1 MGERYEF
8 KGKIGQGGLGAVYKA
23 YDLRMSRDVAIK
35 RILANPNDSS
45 ISEEATRQLIKEA
58 GALSALQHPNI
69 VTIYDV
75 GTDEDGPFV
84 VMELLSGHT
93 LEDLVSKGSFTWPD
107 FRQFAMQT
115 LEALIAAQ
123 ELNLVHRD
131 LKPTN
136 IMVTWLPS
144 GKFQVKIVDF
154 GLAKLSS
161 APTLQTVD
169 QHDGVFGSIYFMAPE
184 QFERVPIDAKAD
196 LYAIGCVFYYVLTGT
211 FPFDGDTAATVM
223 ASHLQHHVTH
233 LKEVREGI
241 PLWACDWVMWH
252 INRYQTD
259 RPESAR
265 QSLQF
270 FLDNDNHQPYPELS
284 TGLPTPKEDLPKR
297 PRLVIPGGS
306 PNPDVLPDTTP
317 THPLK
322 TASVPKPILP
332 PDGSKPS
339 VHTTAQVTQSTDVE
353 SIPDDE
359 PTPPPH
365 TQNSPVPVA
374 PIAPSAIPIT
384 SRQTKPVSIVKTSPL
399 SVASSPT
406 ASPAAP
412 LKKISTPAQEFTEH
426 ESSEAYLPTPK
437 RKIPQAVKLSAAV
450 VLGIIVIIAAFMVMN
465 KTAKNSETK
474 LYNEMIALAAKDE
487 EVPVNKHKLEILL
500 RAAVDVSANN
510 DRYKVN
516 HALRLAKASD
526 DTDVDGIIAT
536 FATTQ
541 EMIPDVRIV
550 LIKEVLGV
558 RKNPSVLPIL
568 IEYSKTTNEPRNSVA
583 SLEAVRFMATE
594 SNIPEFL
601 EIILSTNNDQIRR
614 VVEENIGHII
624 SKSTSTASIADKVLT
639 AYSTAGNEV
648 TRHSILR
655 LLGLIGGDKALAIA
669 KENLNS
675 QQQNDKFAAIT
686 ALSKWKTSEG
696 LNVLI
701 DFLSSQTDLSIRSKV
716 FSAAIDFTKYAEE
729 GQQLNWTL
737 LASNAKTQDEILN
750 LIRNLASAPAEPWNI
765 AIIRKFMASSK
776 NEDVIDLGEKVISH
790 IQDRRSVEG
799 EK

>member
-23 YDLRMSRDVAIK
+23 YDVRMSRDVAIK

-154 GLAKLSS
+154 GLAKLSA

-184 QFERVPIDAKAD
+184 QFERVPIDSKAD

-252 INRYQTD
+252 INRYQAD

-270 FLDNDNHQPYPELS
+270 FVDNDNHQPYPELS
-284 TGLPTPKEDLPKR
+284 TGLPTPTGDLPKR

-306 PNPDVLPDTTP
+306 PTPDALPDAPP
-317 THPLK
+317 TQPLK

-339 VHTTAQVTQSTDVE
+339 VHTTAQVLQSSNSEPPPV
-353 SIPDDE
+353 DE

-365 TQNSPVPVA
+365 AENPPAPVPVA
-374 PIAPSAIPIT
+374 SIAPVTVPKT
-384 SRQTKPVSIVKTSPL
+384 SIQPKPVSVIAKTTPAPVSI
-399 SVASSPT
+399 SPT
-406 ASPAAP
+406 AP
-412 LKKISTPAQEFTEH
+412 LKKISSPTQEVTEQNPSH
-426 ESSEAYLPTPK
+426 EVVPP
-437 RKIPQAVKLSAAV
+437 RKKTIPPVLKLTAAV

-474 LYNEMIALAAKDE
+474 LYNEMIALAAKNE
-487 EVPVNKHKLEILL
+487 EVPVNKHKLDILL
-500 RAAVDVSANN
+500 RAAIDVSSNQDRNN
-510 DRYKVN
+510 VYV
-516 HALRLAKASD
+516 ALRLAKASD
-526 DTDVDGIIAT
+526 DTDVDGTIAT

-541 EMIPDVRIV
+541 EMIPNVRIV
-550 LIKEVLGV
+550 LIRDVLRL
-558 RKNPSVLPIL
+558 RKNPSVVPQL
-568 IEYSKTTNEPRNSVA
+568 IEYSKTTSDPQAAVA
-583 SLEAVRFMATE
+583 SIEAIRFMATE
-594 SNIPEFL
+594 SNIPDFL
-601 EIILSTNNDQIRR
+601 EIIRSTNNDQMRR
-614 VVEENIGHII
+614 AAEENIANII
-624 SKSTSTASIADKVLT
+624 SKSTSTAAISDKIFA
-639 AYSTAGNEV
+639 AYSTAGNEA
-648 TRHSILR
+648 TRHTILR
-655 LLGLIGGDKALAIA
+655 LIGLIGGDKALALV
-669 KENLNS
+669 KENLKS
-675 QQQNDKFAAIT
+675 EQLNDKYAAIT
-686 ALSKWKTSEG
+686 ALSKWKSNDG
-696 LNVLI
+696 LNALI
-701 DFLSSQTDLSIRSKV
+701 DFLSSQTDLTIHSRA
-716 FSAAIDFTKYAEE
+716 FAAAIDYCKMAET
-729 GQQLNWTL
+729 GHQLNWTL
-737 LASNAKTQDEILN
+737 LATNAKTQDEILN
-750 LIRNLASAPAEPWNI
+750 LIRNLANAPAEPWNI
-765 AIIRKFMASSK
+765 AILKKFMTSSK
-776 NEDVIDLGEKVISH
+776 NEDVIDLAEKVISH
-790 IQDRRSVEG
+790 IEDRRSVEG
-799 EK
+799 EE